1 MTRIEESVD
10 VRVPISVAYAG
21 WARIEDF
28 PLFMEGVEE
37 ITPVDGRAS
46 HWVIEIAGVRR
57 EFDAR
62 VVEQRLDDLISWQ
75 ADGGQDHAG
84 VVTFRAVDEDTTR
97 VHLRMDYEPTTL
109 VEKAGGALGLIAQRV
124 RADLERFKEFLEADI
139 FELFDE
145 DPQPID
151 SAAEDDSDRADAAGL
166 IVETEIAADID
177 AGVEPA
183 MADRIEAEI
192 EAETPPPSTIDL
204 VAPRTHNSAAS
215 ATEAPPQADQ
225 PQAAAVLERE
235 DADDVPS
242 QASAP
247 TDVPGQK
254 DDPVMPRRGSS
265 GRV

>member
-10 VRVPISVAYAG
+10 VRVPVSVAYAG

-37 ITPVDGRAS
+37 ITPVDAQTT

-62 VVEQRLDDLISWQ
+62 IVEQRVDDLISWQ

-109 VEKAGGALGLIAQRV
+109 VEKAGGRLGLIAQRV
-124 RADLERFKEFLEADI
+124 RGDLERFKEFLEADI

-145 DPQPID
+145 DPRPLDPAGEQESERPERTA
-151 SAAEDDSDRADAAGL
+151 AAETETAADL
-166 IVETEIAADID
+166 ETEI
-177 AGVEPA
+177 EPG
-183 MADRIEAEI
+183 MADRLEAEI
-192 EAETPPPSTIDL
+192 EAAENPSQAAIDL
-204 VAPRTHNSAAS
+204 IEPRTGDSAAS
-215 ATEAPPQADQ
+215 ATPAVPSQADQ
-225 PQAAAVLERE
+225 PQAAAVLER
-235 DADDVPS
+235 DGADDMPS
-242 QASAP
+242 QAPSP
-247 TDVPGQK
+247 TDVPG
-254 DDPVMPRRGSS
+254 DRTSR
-265 GRV
+265 